1 MEIKINEPVFKLTFC
16 YDNIFYLTM
25 FEKSPLTLAN
35 AAIIMQSDM
44 RYYGFT
50 NGVATDA
57 DTGEVMIEIENKKD

>member
-1 MEIKINEPVFKLTFC
+1 MEIKINEPTFKLSFC
-16 YDNIFYLTM
+16 YDNILYVTM

-50 NGVATDA
+50 NGIATDTE
-57 DTGEVMIEIENKKD
+57 TGEIMIEIENKKD